1 MPLPKNSTLLA
12 NNLINHSTTK
22 IGIEMTAVKKKKDYD
37 VYDMSLWDSSSQL
50 ILEFVSVLTLFRALA
65 DVIISPD

>member
-1 MPLPKNSTLLA
+1 MPLPNKSTLLA

>member
-22 IGIEMTAVKKKKDYD
+22 IGIEMTAVKKKKKIM
-37 VYDMSLWDSSSQL
+37 MSM
-50 ILEFVSVLTLFRALA
+50 I
-65 DVIISPD
+65 